1 MSEVQKILRAL
12 AEALHNRQIRENGC
26 DCLAQALNGV
36 PPEYHMEAF
45 KALLGI
51 EDNPF

>member
-1 MSEVQKILRAL
+1 MSEVQKILKAL
-12 AEALHNRQIRENGC
+12 AVALHDRQICEDGC
-26 DCLAQALNGV
+26 DSLAQALNGV

>member
-1 MSEVQKILRAL
+1 MSEVQKILKAL
-12 AEALHNRQIRENGC
+12 AVALRDRQIVEDSC
-26 DCLAQALNGV
+26 EAVLQALNGV

>member
-1 MSEVQKILRAL
+1 MSEVQKILKAL
-12 AEALHNRQIRENGC
+12 ADALHYNQIGEEGC
-26 DCLAQALNGV
+26 SALAQALNGV

-45 KALLGI
+45 KALIGI